1 MVISFPAPC
10 FYYSYQLSPLLF
22 SGKCGS
28 HVGISRVKFFLIF
41 HMKVKNKSE
50 LNLFRDFGIHVSPD
64 FDTVSFLATSCE

>member
-1 MVISFPAPC
+1 MVISFPPC

-22 SGKCGS
+22 SGKCES
-28 HVGISRVKFFLIF
+28 HVGISRVKCFLIF

-64 FDTVSFLATSCE
+64 FDTVSFLAT